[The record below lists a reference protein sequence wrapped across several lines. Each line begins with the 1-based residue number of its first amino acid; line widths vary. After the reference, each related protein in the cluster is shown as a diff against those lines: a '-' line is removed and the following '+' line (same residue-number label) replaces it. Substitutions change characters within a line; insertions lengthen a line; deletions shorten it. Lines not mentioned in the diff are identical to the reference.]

1 MKRFFAALAFALA
14 LVAASTFAPSS
25 FFSRDARAQGATQT
39 SDAAKSADAKSAD
52 DASKTAAALYEDA
65 SGYTR
70 RKFAEFG
77 KQNVPYS
84 EELRDKTMREQRELA
99 ARHAATLAARGSL
112 RGLDL
117 YYLGRLHDLADSAD
131 GALDALR
138 RFLAAPE
145 GASPETLQDARAAF
159 VQYAVK
165 PREKAGS
172 TPTPAPPAQVE
183 EAERVLKEFAAA
195 SPAKPAT
202 RYALET
208 VVSKHYYDAKQF
220 EPAAAHARE
229 AYNAAVLV
237 ASERTGDA
245 ARRDQMVFNAAA
257 RLSES
262 LQRTGRKAEALAA
275 LEDARRVSLA
285 LPSARLFTNV
295 NELVETLDGAAAT
308 PVVTAPTSSAPG
320 ALADATAPEFVA
332 SQWVGRRPVKL
343 SELRGQ
349 VVLLDFWATWCT
361 PCVVTMPKLNA
372 LQKRYAERG
381 LVVIGL
387 TEFYGQINRRPVTPA
402 AELASLHAF
411 RGKHALDYGFAVAE
425 TRENDDIYGV
435 GRTIP
440 TLVLIDRRGR
450 VRHFIVGVYRGS
462 DEETNAVVRRLLD
475 EK

>member
-1 MKRFFAALAFALA
+1 MKRFFAALTFALA
-14 LVAASTFAPSS
+14 LAAASAVAPSS
-25 FFSRDARAQGATQT
+25 LFLRDARAQGAAQT
-39 SDAAKSADAKSAD
+39 GDAAKPSAGAKNDSDAA
-52 DASKTAAALYEDA
+52 KTAAALYEDA
-65 SGYTR
+65 AGYTR
-70 RKFAEFG
+70 RKFDEFG

-84 EELRDKTMREQRELA
+84 EELRDKTLREQRELA
-99 ARHAATLAARGSL
+99 ARHAATLAARGDV

-138 RFLAAPE
+138 RFLAAP
-145 GASPETLQDARAAF
+145 GDASPETLQDARAAF

-165 PREKAGS
+165 PREKAGGA
-172 TPTPAPPAQVE
+172 PTPAPAPQVA
-183 EAERVLKEFAAA
+183 EAERVLGEFAAA
-195 SPAKPAT
+195 APAKPAT

-208 VVSKHYYDAKQF
+208 VVSKHYYDAKQY
-220 EPAAAHARE
+220 EPASAHARE
-229 AYNAAVLV
+229 AYNAAVRL
-237 ASERTGDA
+237 ASERTGEP
-245 ARRDQMVFNAAA
+245 ARRDQMIFNAAA

-262 LQRTGRKAEALAA
+262 LQRLSRKADALAA

-295 NELVETLDGAAAT
+295 TELIETLGDAPAGAT
-308 PVVTAPTSSAPG
+308 PAP
-320 ALADATAPEFVA
+320 DATAPEFVA
-332 SQWVGRRPVKL
+332 SQWVGQRPVKL
-343 SELRGQ
+343 ADLRGR

-402 AELASLHAF
+402 AEIASLHAF

-425 TRENDDIYGV
+425 TRENDDLYGV

-462 DEETNAVVRRLLD
+462 DEELNAVVRRLLD